1 MNIIWWIIIG
11 GIAGWMASKV
21 MDTGDRQGCLFDII
35 LGILGGMLGGW
46 LLTNLGLGM
55 QQDFWGSLFT
65 AFLGAV
71 LLLFI
76 RKQFFG
82 RRR

>member
-1 MNIIWWIIIG
+1 MNIIGWLIIG
-11 GIAGWMASKV
+11 GLAGWLASMV
-21 MDTGDRQGCLFDII
+21 MGTNNRQGCLFDIL
-35 LGILGGMLGGW
+35 LGIVGGMLGGW
-46 LLTNLGLGM
+46 LLTNLGLGV

-82 RRR
+82 RR